1 MTTMRVVISQSMYFP
16 WVGFLEQILLA
27 DVFVLYDDVQF
38 SKGSFTNRV
47 QIKTATGSSWLTLPL
62 SGLRLGQKINEVQ
75 LNNEKNWRRAHRDK
89 LHQAYSKAPFLKEML
104 DLVDRVFAEPC
115 TSLSELSYRSIF
127 EVAKYF
133 DLTVNLVQFNSVDL
147 GVAGG
152 GSQRVLDIMR
162 RLGGDTYITGHGAK
176 KYLDHQAFEK
186 NGIDVR
192 YMNYQCVPYP
202 QLYGKFTPYVS
213 SLDLIANC
221 GLSGID
227 YLQPK
232 TLNWKEYFNEFK

>member
-1 MTTMRVVISQSMYFP
+1 MRVVVSQSMYFP

-27 DVFVLYDDVQF
+27 DAFVVYDDVQF

-47 QIKTATGSSWLTLPL
+47 QIKTATGSRWLTLPL

-75 LNNEKNWRRAHRDK
+75 LNNKKDWRRAHLDK
-89 LHQAYSKAPFLKEML
+89 LQQAYREAPFLMDML
-104 DLVDRVFAEPC
+104 DLVDRVFAGSYS
-115 TSLSELSYRSIF
+115 SLAEISSRSMF

-133 DLTVNLVQFNSVDL
+133 DLTVDLSQFNSVDL
-147 GVAGG
+147 GVGGG
-152 GSQRVLDIMR
+152 GSQRVLDIVR

-176 KYLDHQAFEK
+176 NYIDHQSFEE
-186 NGIDVR
+186 NGIDVC

-202 QLYGKFTPYVS
+202 QLHGKFTPYVS

-221 GLSGID
+221 GPLGID

-232 TLNWKEYFNEFK
+232 TINWKEYVDESK